1 MAREK
6 KLEIKVTPDG
16 GASIDPEEL
25 FRKLFEEPAEREAL
39 KRLSAAAQIDSP
51 PGRGQAFK
59 CCRSRLTTSKT

>member
-39 KRLSAAAQIDSP
+39 KRLSAAAQKQI
-51 PGRGQAFK
+51 RRRAEA
-59 CCRSRLTTSKT
+59 RRLSAAGAA